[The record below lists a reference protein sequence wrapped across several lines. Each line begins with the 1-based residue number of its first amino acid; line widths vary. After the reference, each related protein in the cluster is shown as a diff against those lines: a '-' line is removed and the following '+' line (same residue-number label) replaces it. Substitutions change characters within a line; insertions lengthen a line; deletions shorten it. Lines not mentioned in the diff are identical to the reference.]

1 MYRRKFLVFSSIVSK
16 YRRELCT
23 NNVLNTP
30 NETLFYFICK
40 IVEIVDDD
48 DDDDDDDDSI
58 VW

>member
-48 DDDDDDDDSI
+48 DDDDDDSI